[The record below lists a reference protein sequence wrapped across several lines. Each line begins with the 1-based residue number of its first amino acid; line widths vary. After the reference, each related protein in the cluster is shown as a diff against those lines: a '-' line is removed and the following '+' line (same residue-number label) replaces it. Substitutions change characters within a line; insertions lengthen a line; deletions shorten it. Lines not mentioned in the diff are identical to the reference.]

1 MGKRRHIFFLGA
13 LLVLISL
20 TACATTRTEDLE
32 ERIISAYVQQCK
44 TLEYKWKHGE
54 VYIVDPTGNVTDRG
68 CPTALI
74 RGWRDGV
81 LIKEKEVE
89 VCECKERHRR

>member
-1 MGKRRHIFFLGA
+1 MGA
-13 LLVLISL
+13 LLTVISL
-20 TACATTRTEDLE
+20 TACATTRTENLE
-32 ERIISAYVQQCK
+32 ERIIAAYVQQCK
-44 TLEYKWKHGE
+44 TLEYKWSHGE
-54 VYIVDPTGNVTDRG
+54 VYIVDPTRNTTDRG

-89 VCECKERHRR
+89 VCECKERHGK